1 MTKRTKTELATQ
13 VSSLLPDNTTAEISP
28 EDIRSVYTD
37 YADSLTLWSSSKPS
51 SATTAATATVAFTGV
66 TAVDETIVLISTD
79 GTSKTYTAKGAESLT
94 DREFNQSGTAAAA
107 ATSLKA
113 CIEHADGHNGKITV
127 ADDSSGTLT
136 LTQAVAGADSN
147 TAITENLA
155 NATAVGG
162 DGSTNNQFTGGTT
175 LTNCVQGETAFAATD
190 GTYHLYICVAT
201 DTWRRA
207 ELATYVG

>member
-13 VSSLLPDNTTAEISP
+13 VSTLLPDNTTAEISP
-28 EDIRSVYTD
+28 ADIRSVYTD

-51 SATTAATATVAFTGV
+51 SATNAATATVTFTGV
-66 TAVDETIVLISTD
+66 PAVNDTIVLISTD
-79 GTSKTYTAKGAESLT
+79 ETTRTYTAKAAEDLANGQF
-94 DREFNQSGTAAAA
+94 DQSGTAAQAA
-107 ATSLKA
+107 ASLKA
-113 CIEHADGHNGKITV
+113 CIEHENGHGTKFTIVDN
-127 ADDSSGTLT
+127 DSGQLT
-136 LTQAVAGADSN
+136 LTQATAGTAGN
-147 TAITENLA
+147 TAITDGLD

-175 LTNCVQGETAFAATD
+175 LTNCVEGETAFAATD

>member
-37 YADSLTLWSSSKPS
+37 YADSLALWSSSKPS
-51 SATTAATATVAFTGV
+51 SATTAATATVAFTGAA
-66 TAVDETIVLISTD
+66 TADQTIVLID
-79 GTSKTYTAKGAESLT
+79 AAGLSKTYTAKDATSAT
-94 DREFNQSGTAAAA
+94 DGQFIKTDKNAA
-107 ATSLKA
+107 ATALKA
-113 CIEHADGHNGKITV
+113 CIEHANGHNGTITV
-127 ADDSSGTLT
+127 ADNGSGTLT
-136 LTQAVAGADSN
+136 LTQATAGTDGN
-147 TAITENLA
+147 TAITENLD

-175 LTNCVQGETAFAATD
+175 LTNCVQGEIAFAATD
-190 GTYHLYICVAT
+190 ATYHLYVCVAT